1 MNREV
6 TRGNKRIVMSSNVT
20 PKGRKKKEDEV
31 GGRRRLGK
39 SKTQDVKEGYSS
51 PTAAARPSATRMRR
65 KIATAQSHS
74 LRVITKTGTSGSFS
88 RVRWSWRRRED
99 MLRKLAT
106 ETTSKEAAVSRFIV
120 AWFCV
125 AW

>member
-1 MNREV
+1 M
-6 TRGNKRIVMSSNVT
+6 KA
-20 PKGRKKKEDEV
+20 
-31 GGRRRLGK
+31 
-39 SKTQDVKEGYSS
+39 GYSS
-51 PTAAARPSATRMRR
+51 PTTARPSATRMRR

>member
-1 MNREV
+1 MGIR
-6 TRGNKRIVMSSNVT
+6 RIENLSSIT
-20 PKGRKKKEDEV
+20 PKGRNNKEEEESGWNRRVDEV
-31 GGRRRLGK
+31 KGKGKRKQGR
-39 SKTQDVKEGYSS
+39 YSS
-51 PTAAARPSATRMRR
+51 PTPARASATRMRR

-74 LRVITKTGTSGSFS
+74 LRVITKTGTAGSFS

-106 ETTSKEAAVSRFIV
+106 ETTSREAAVSRFIV